1 MSTGEQPDEQKRRQ
15 IGGGVRVLA
24 RHKVRDWIRSAVNRH
39 HCLIDRHYRV
49 MFQLDLTLSLAASTD
64 DNPAGRAFQVLL

>member
-1 MSTGEQPDEQKRRQ
+1 VGKDTPVRPAGPGSSPDTGQARQ
-15 IGGGVRVLA
+15 
-24 RHKVRDWIRSAVNRH
+24 VRDWIRSAVNRH

-64 DNPAGRAFQVLL
+64 DNPAGRAFQVLV